1 MSSSLSPIST
11 EQYSKHDNQIF
22 LTLSFTAMLSFTFG
36 NYCLTYM
43 TREAGLYTILYYSV
57 GSTFISIFYYLIKMK
72 RQHRHGESI
81 WPNQNIINDG
91 IFSFMN
97 AFRLFL
103 NCCIY
108 CLCQVLIV
116 MTIYFCAEAKINTGL
131 ITSIWALTP
140 FFFAVCDYKYFG
152 VKL

>member
-1 MSSSLSPIST
+1 MSSSFSPIST

-22 LTLSFTAMLSFTFG
+22 LFLTFTSMIGFTFG

-43 TREAGLYTILYYSV
+43 TRKAGLLTIFYYST
-57 GSTFISIFYYLIKMK
+57 GSTFIAVIYYIIKIK
-72 RQHRHGESI
+72 RQHRQGEGI

-97 AFRLFL
+97 AFRLF
-103 NCCIY
+103 CSFCIY
-108 CLCQVLIV
+108 FCVQTLIILT
-116 MTIYFCAEAKINTGL
+116 MHFCAEAKINSGL
-131 ITSIWALTP
+131 ITSIWSLTP
-140 FFFAVCDYKYFG
+140 FFFALCDYKFFG